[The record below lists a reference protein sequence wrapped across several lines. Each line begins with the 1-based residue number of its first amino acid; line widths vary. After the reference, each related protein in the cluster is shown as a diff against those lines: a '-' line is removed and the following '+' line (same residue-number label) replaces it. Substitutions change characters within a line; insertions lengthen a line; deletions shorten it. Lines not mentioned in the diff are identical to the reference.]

1 MPTTDVNVKDL
12 VTDSSYSCRK
22 KAEQAAARNELK
34 EAREAGVDV
43 DGGSAGGNVRGGV
56 QVD

>member
-1 MPTTDVNVKDL
+1 MTDTL
-12 VTDSSYSCRK
+12 VISRK
-22 KAEQAAARNELK
+22 KAEQAAAREEMK
-34 EAREAGVDV
+34 AARDAGIDV